1 MWCTPVIPALVR
13 LRREG
18 LGLKPPELHN
28 KTLFQKEGEKKNP
41 ASPSDLSYFNF
52 PRDSLPSYILCSLL
66 NSRNSSS
73 ASCLARLEVCATMLA
88 PTSFVM
94 FDFTTMFWEFR
105 VRNYGKMNSY
115 VILKFRECL
124 LNLEKKSSVTCLKSV

>member
-1 MWCTPVIPALVR
+1 MI
-13 LRREG
+13 
-18 LGLKPPELHN
+18 
-28 KTLFQKEGEKKNP
+28 TLFKIPGEAKAGGLRVQSHLSYITRPCFKKRGKKKNP